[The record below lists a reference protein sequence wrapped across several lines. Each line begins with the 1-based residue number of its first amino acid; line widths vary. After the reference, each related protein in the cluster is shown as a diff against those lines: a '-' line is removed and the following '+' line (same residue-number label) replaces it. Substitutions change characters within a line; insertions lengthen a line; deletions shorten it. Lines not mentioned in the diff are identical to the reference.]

1 MVDEF
6 YIDLVAVIQW
16 FVYYFYLKLPVYVC
30 RNTSTQDI
38 FGFDV
43 FVCILLKTESTEMIL
58 VVVGDIVMIE
68 VNRKWGEWDVI
79 V

>member
-6 YIDLVAVIQW
+6 YFDLVAVIQW

-30 RNTSTQDI
+30 RSTSTPDI

-68 VNRKWGEWDVI
+68 VNRKWDEWDAI